1 MAERD
6 EALDWVA
13 LGRIPGVGGET
24 FRRLLSSFG
33 TPDRIFSATAS
44 SLATVVD
51 RGIANAIAANIRDD
65 TIAQTADWLADGNN
79 HVVTLADDSYPKAL
93 LEIPDP
99 PPLLYVKGRLDLLH
113 QPSMAIVGSRNATAQ
128 GRKDAESFA
137 RALADGGLC
146 IASGLA
152 LGIDAAAHRGGLAGA
167 ASSIAVVGTGLD
179 IVYPA
184 ANRELAHQLAERGA
198 IVSEFGLGT
207 PSMAANFP
215 RRNRIISGLARG
227 VLVVEAAV
235 RSGSL
240 ITARLAGEQGREVF
254 AIPGSIH
261 STLSK
266 GCHRLIKQ
274 GAKLVESAQD
284 ILEEL
289 GSIARAPDSSASA
302 PQPASEGEQALFTH
316 LGHEPCAIDTLVE
329 RTGLTADRVSSILLE
344 LELAGRVAALPGGLY
359 QAIY

>member
-13 LGRIPGVGGET
+13 LSRIPGVGGET
-24 FRRLLSSFG
+24 FRRLLSTFG
-33 TPDRIFSATAS
+33 TPDRIFSASTS
-44 SLATVVD
+44 SLTSVVD
-51 RGIANAIAANIRDD
+51 QRIASAIAANARDEA
-65 TIAQTADWLADGNN
+65 IAQTATWLADENN
-79 HVVTLADDSYPKAL
+79 HLVTLADDSYPKAL

-99 PPLLYVKGRLDLLH
+99 PPLLYVKGRLDLLNH
-113 QPSMAIVGSRNATAQ
+113 PALAIVGSRNATAQ
-128 GRKDAESFA
+128 GKKDAESFA
-137 RALADGGLC
+137 RVLADGGFC
-146 IASGLA
+146 IVSGLA
-152 LGIDAAAHRGGLAGA
+152 LGIDTAAHRGGLAGS

-184 ANRELAHQLAERGA
+184 SNRELAHQLAERGA

-215 RRNRIISGLARG
+215 RRNRIISGLSRG

-261 STLSK
+261 SALSK

-289 GSIARAPDSSASA
+289 GAAGDPSREAARPE
-302 PQPASEGEQALFTH
+302 PASNPEAPILRA

-344 LELAGRVAALPGGLY
+344 LELNGRVAALPGGLY